1 MRMANVD
8 DKALVAKENKGVT
21 YEVGGEVVE
30 LTLKTVKNYLVRG
43 SEEVSDQEVVL
54 FINWCKYNLLNPW
67 NNEAYLVKYDK
78 TKPAQNITSKGA
90 FLNRAEDHPE
100 YDGFKAG
107 LIVSRGDEIVEVEGS
122 FTLKDDVILGGWA
135 EVYRKDKKYPYTAKV
150 NYEEYNKGQSTWKS
164 MPRTMI
170 RKVALVQALREAFP
184 KNLSSLYTEE
194 EIQDAVVVDEEK
206 KIDDEIKNN
215 ANKKTV
221 NFHKEQVV
229 DIPVETETQATYQTG
244 KDIGA
249 QIGIAS
255 DPGF

>member
-1 MRMANVD
+1 MANVD

-90 FLNRAEDHPE
+90 FMNRAEDHPE

-194 EIQDAVVVDEEK
+194 EIQGAVVVDEEK

-229 DIPVETETQATYQTG
+229 DIPVETETQATYQTS